1 MPDCAPRRAVD
12 VVDAEDPRER
22 YSNAVRIGSGAS
34 STIFLADDK
43 RAGHKV
49 ALKVTPITDKSK
61 GAIAHEVTVMR
72 ENKHANI
79 IELYGCY
86 YMAAASPPEVWIAI
100 EYMDG
105 GALQNVVDIFDQFR
119 LTEQQ
124 IAHILWK
131 VRGSVR
137 TSARLRARSSRHTP
151 ATRRRCWRWS
161 TNNQIHR
168 DLKSDN
174 VLFNQA
180 GQIKLGDFGSTAKL
194 SRFSERRTTV
204 VGVRAPPPFTR
215 RGVVLHLD
223 PGANSRSS

>member
-1 MPDCAPRRAVD
+1 VD

-119 LTEQQ
+119 LTDQQ

-137 TSARLRARSSRHTP
+137 TSARLRARSSRP
-151 ATRRRCWRWS
+151 
-161 TNNQIHR
+161 HR
-168 DLKSDN
+168 QRADA
-174 VLFNQA
+174 A
-180 GQIKLGDFGSTAKL
+180 G
-194 SRFSERRTTV
+194 
-204 VGVRAPPPFTR
+204 VGVHALHQQPDPSRPQVRQRA
-215 RGVVLHLD
+215 LQ
-223 PGANSRSS
+223 SSGPDQTW